1 MKIGKNKL
9 ITFKNLERICT
20 ALDCM
25 PNDVINFDYD
35 YEKKEDEQN

>member
-1 MKIGKNKL
+1 M
-9 ITFKNLERICT
+9 